1 MARIYEYLD
10 ANNDKRNILS
20 LHGISLKL
28 KVFLLISSNVLKA
41 ICGDMWISD
50 HYKQGG
56 QGFSLGIS
64 FILGGVGEK
73 EDRGG
78 WGVWAL

>member
-1 MARIYEYLD
+1 M
-10 ANNDKRNILS
+10 
-20 LHGISLKL
+20 
-28 KVFLLISSNVLKA
+28 LKA

-64 FILGGVGEK
+64 FIDFFFFGGC
-73 EDRGG
+73 GG
-78 WGVWAL
+78 KGGGGGGAALNC